1 MEVILTE
8 NIEKLGKMGDLVKV
22 SDGYARNYLLPK
34 GLAMQA
40 TKRSIKQLEH
50 SKRLVEAKRL
60 RDMKDAQSISD
71 RLESLKITIG
81 AKVGEEEKLFGSVTR
96 MNIADAL
103 KKEGMDINKK
113 NILLADPIKTTGV
126 FDVDIKIHQ
135 NINTKVRVWVVAE

>member
-126 FDVDIKIHQ
+126 FDVDIKINH